1 MVEGILVDHPE
12 VLVHPARK
20 ILNLVTMV
28 VELSDFPPT
37 YFDVKWTLKEY
48 EEELAKPI
56 E

>member
-1 MVEGILVDHPE
+1 MATSVDE
-12 VLVHPARK
+12 IK
-20 ILNLVTMV
+20 ISIDENCPRIPYQHIEEV